1 MSSVKPKP
9 RSAGHFYATG
19 SHLIDAANHLFLAV
33 NQQIDKVE
41 PEAGNTSSHLEV
53 DVVDEEL
60 RASGLDLRGE
70 EDTEGGDVEESEV
83 AENQFEGEICES
95 PPPSYHSPP
104 LELQLSALD
113 LGHTSVQLLD
123 EAVSDRTE
131 PEEEEE
137 GTMPAEANTQNLLW
151 LLGLGFVVAII
162 AVSVN
167 AVISS
172 HHNIQEGSVGIYF
185 KFGALGESISYPGVH
200 WQAPFISQ
208 VEEVRIRPQT
218 DSLKAMEA
226 ITKDGI
232 TNTFNDVQV
241 ISRIRVDN
249 LIPMV
254 RKFGLDFR
262 SSLIFDRVKEELR
275 IFCANHTIDEV
286 YNTK

>member
-33 NQQIDKVE
+33 NQQVDKVE
-41 PEAGNTSSHLEV
+41 PDTSSHLEV

-70 EDTEGGDVEESEV
+70 EETREGDEEEETEVEEDR
-83 AENQFEGEICES
+83 FEGEICES
-95 PPPSYHSPP
+95 PPPSYHTPP
-104 LELQLSALD
+104 LELQLSTFD

-123 EAVSDRTE
+123 EVISEGTD
-131 PEEEEE
+131 PEEEE
-137 GTMPAEANTQNLLW
+137 TMPAEANAQNFLW
-151 LLGLGFVVAII
+151 LLGLGLFVAVI

-200 WQAPFISQ
+200 WQAPFISH

-262 SSLIFDRVKEELR
+262 GSLIFDRVKEELR
-275 IFCANHTIDEV
+275 KFCANHTIDEV

>member
-1 MSSVKPKP
+1 M
-9 RSAGHFYATG
+9 
-19 SHLIDAANHLFLAV
+19 
-33 NQQIDKVE
+33 E
-41 PEAGNTSSHLEV
+41 PETANTLPSHLEV
-53 DVVDEEL
+53 DLVDEEL

-70 EDTEGGDVEESEV
+70 EETRGGDVEEDSEV
-83 AENQFEGEICES
+83 EEDQFEGEICES

-123 EAVSDRTE
+123 EVISDRTE
-131 PEEEEE
+131 PEEEE
-137 GTMPAEANTQNLLW
+137 TMPGEQNAQNFLW
-151 LLGLGFVVAII
+151 LLGLGLFVAVI
-162 AVSVN
+162 AVGVN
-167 AVISS
+167 AIISS

-200 WQAPFISQ
+200 WQAPFISH

-262 SSLIFDRVKEELR
+262 GSLIFDRVKEELR